1 MINPRTC
8 IYIFVRTCKPIS
20 FTDTTTSEAL
30 PNDVAEYAVAIPKS
44 KRQDN
49 TLSETTVEYAL
60 VVPKS
65 IRERQA
71 MSSLPPEVAQHH
83 SGDEEGNASDDA
95 EYSTVVPKKDRI
107 RGKDEAE
114 SSASRPDG
122 QVNIG

>member
-1 MINPRTC
+1 M
-8 IYIFVRTCKPIS
+8 
-20 FTDTTTSEAL
+20 
-30 PNDVAEYAVAIPKS
+30 AEYAVAIPKS

-49 TLSETTVEYAL
+49 TLSETTAEYAL

-71 MSSLPPEVAQHH
+71 VSSLPPEVAQHH
-83 SGDEEGNASDDA
+83 GDVEEGNIEVSDDT